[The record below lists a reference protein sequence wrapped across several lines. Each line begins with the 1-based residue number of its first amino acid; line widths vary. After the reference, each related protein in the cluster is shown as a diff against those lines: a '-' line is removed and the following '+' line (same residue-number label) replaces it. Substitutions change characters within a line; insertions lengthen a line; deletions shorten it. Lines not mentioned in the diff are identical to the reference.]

1 MDDRTN
7 PPATAANNRRPLII
21 AGILLGI
28 GQSGFF
34 DGIVLHQLLQWHHMF
49 SSVKTDTTVA
59 GLELNTLG
67 DGLFHAADWLVTV
80 AGIFCL
86 WRAVKRNDVPLST
99 QTFFG
104 SILIGAGL
112 FDFVEGIVDHQ
123 ILGIHHVKPG
133 INELAWDLGFLIL
146 GLILALLGW
155 MLVQREVPADTK
167 V

>member
-1 MDDRTN
+1 
-7 PPATAANNRRPLII
+7 
-21 AGILLGI
+21 
-28 GQSGFF
+28 
-34 DGIVLHQLLQWHHMF
+34 MF
-49 SSVKTDTTVA
+49 SSVKTDASVA
-59 GLELNTLG
+59 GLELNTIG

-86 WRAVKRNDVPLST
+86 WRAVNHKDVLLST
-99 QTFFG
+99 PTFVG
-104 SILIGAGL
+104 SILMGAGL

-133 INELAWDLGFLIL
+133 INELAWDLGFLAI

-155 MLVQREVPADTK
+155 MLVQSEVAADTK

>member
-1 MDDRTN
+1 
-7 PPATAANNRRPLII
+7 
-21 AGILLGI
+21 
-28 GQSGFF
+28 
-34 DGIVLHQLLQWHHMF
+34 
-49 SSVKTDTTVA
+49 
-59 GLELNTLG
+59 
-67 DGLFHAADWLVTV
+67 
-80 AGIFCL
+80 
-86 WRAVKRNDVPLST
+86 VKRKDVPLST

-133 INELAWDLGFLIL
+133 INELAWDLGFLAL
-146 GLILALLGW
+146 GLILAFLGW

>member
-1 MDDRTN
+1 MNDRTN
-7 PPATAANNRRPLII
+7 SPATHINNRRPLII

-28 GQSGFF
+28 GLSGFF
-34 DGIVLHQLLQWHHMF
+34 DGIVLHQLFQWHHMF
-49 SSVKTDTTVA
+49 SSVKTDSNVA
-59 GLELNTLG
+59 GLELNTIG

-86 WRAVKRNDVPLST
+86 WRAVNHKDVPLST
-99 QTFFG
+99 QTFLG

-133 INELAWDLGFLIL
+133 INELAWDLGFLAI

-155 MLVQREVPADTK
+155 MLVQREVVADS
-167 V
+167 